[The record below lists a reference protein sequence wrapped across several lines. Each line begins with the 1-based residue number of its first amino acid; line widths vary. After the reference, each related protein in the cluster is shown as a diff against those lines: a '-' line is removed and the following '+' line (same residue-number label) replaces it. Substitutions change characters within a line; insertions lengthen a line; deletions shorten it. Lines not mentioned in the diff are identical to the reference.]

1 MADYSFLV
9 PNWNPSS
16 LGKLTTN
23 ARHELRRYRPLFGPS
38 QKLWPEL
45 FAAPSMGATKLCR
58 RCHKV
63 AVQGIRRYCTHCALK
78 RKLASTCKSKW
89 AKRRPNGRKT
99 ENSPIGNEALTKAKM
114 SDRYDD
120 TQKRNRHG
128 FSSTRQGTALPV
140 SEGPD
145 SRKGKEVAA
154 S

>member
-1 MADYSFLV
+1 VCVKKQARV
-9 PNWNPSS
+9 NP
-16 LGKLTTN
+16 
-23 ARHELRRYRPLFGPS
+23 
-38 QKLWPEL
+38 QI
-45 FAAPSMGATKLCR
+45 
-58 RCHKV
+58 KV
-63 AVQGIRRYCTHCALK
+63 GQNRVL
-78 RKLASTCKSKW
+78 
-89 AKRRPNGRKT
+89 NGRKT